1 MCNMYIQLYMCLYL
15 RTKLEVSSIILV
27 SFRQGRIFYQ
37 GPSTTTAKQT
47 PKKPTQIRV
56 KNFNFKVTDE

>member
-1 MCNMYIQLYMCLYL
+1 MCLYL